1 MLLSIFIQF
10 KNLMTNNLNA
20 PLTFPCGLIMKNK
33 FMLAPLTNR
42 QSHEDGKLSDE
53 EFHWLSLRAKGQ
65 FGITMTC
72 ASHVQAVGK
81 GFPGQLGIYDDIHIN
96 GHQRLTKEIKSHG
109 SLAVIQLHHAG
120 MRSPKE
126 LIEGLPVCPSKN
138 EETGAR
144 ALTLKEVEALR
155 DDFILAGIRAQK
167 CGYDGVEIHGA
178 HGYILS
184 QFLSSEINKRADQ
197 YGGSLDNRCR
207 IVFEIINGIRQ
218 ACGEKFLMGIRLSPE
233 KFGMRLDEV
242 KLFCQQLIDS
252 KKIDFLD
259 VSLWDSFK
267 YPEEDKD
274 KEQNKEKTLLDHF
287 TELDFNNVLLTVAG
301 KISTGN
307 DVHNII
313 NSKVDFV
320 TIGRSAILHHDF
332 PQKVIENSEF
342 EPITLPV
349 TKEYL
354 NKEGLSDIFV
364 NYMKKWP
371 GFVEE

>member
-1 MLLSIFIQF
+1 
-10 KNLMTNNLNA
+10 
-20 PLTFPCGLIMKNK
+20 MKNK
-33 FMLAPLTNR
+33 FMLAPLTNQ
-42 QSHEDGKLSDE
+42 QSHEDGQLSEE

-72 ASHVQAVGK
+72 ASHIQAVGK
-81 GFPGQLGIYDDIHIN
+81 GFPGQLGIYDDKHIK

-126 LIEGLPVCPSKN
+126 LIEGLPVCPSSN

-155 DDFILAGIRAQK
+155 EDFILAGISAKK

-184 QFLSSEINKRADQ
+184 QFLSSEINQREDH
-197 YGGSLDNRCR
+197 YGGSLENRSR
-207 IVFEIINGIRQ
+207 ILFEIIAGIRQ
-218 ACGEKFLMGIRLSPE
+218 ACGEKFLVGVRLSPE
-233 KFGMRLDEV
+233 KFGMRLSEV
-242 KLFCQQLIDS
+242 KLFCQQLINS
-252 KKIDFLD
+252 RKIDFLD

-267 YPEEDKD
+267 YPEEKQDEEDDK
-274 KEQNKEKTLLDHF
+274 QGKEKKLLDHF
-287 TELDFNNVLLTVAG
+287 TELDFKNVLFTVAG
-301 KISTGN
+301 KIFTGK
-307 DVHNII
+307 DVNTIL

-332 PQKVIENSEF
+332 PQKVIDNPQF

-349 TKEYL
+349 SKEYL
-354 NKEGLSDIFV
+354 KKEGLSDIFV
-364 NYMKKWP
+364 NYMKRWP
-371 GFVEE
+371 GFVKE